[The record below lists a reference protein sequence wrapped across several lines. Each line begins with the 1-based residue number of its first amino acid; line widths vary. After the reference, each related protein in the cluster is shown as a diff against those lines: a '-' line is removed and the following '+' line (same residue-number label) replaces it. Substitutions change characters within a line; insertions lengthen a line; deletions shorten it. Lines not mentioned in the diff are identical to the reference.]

1 MDKYYR
7 IIKNQT
13 VRLFLVDNC
22 LKSSIIIVCKF
33 VIMHKECHST
43 EGRKIG
49 LKKNHN
55 NVAKALA
62 MFVQVTITMLSPLL
76 LCGWIGLWLN
86 ETFHTTIWFLVM
98 MGLGVLA
105 AFRNFYHL
113 VRGFYEKD
121 LEREN
126 AQREYFDS
134 MKRERE
140 RRRNEEKRK

>member
-1 MDKYYR
+1 MSG
-7 IIKNQT
+7 T
-13 VRLFLVDNC
+13 V
-22 LKSSIIIVCKF
+22 
-33 VIMHKECHST
+33 
-43 EGRKIG
+43 GRKIG
-49 LKKNHN
+49 LKKDHN
-55 NVAKALA
+55 NIAKALV

-76 LCGWIGLWLN
+76 VCGCIGLWLN
-86 ETFHTTIWFLVM
+86 QKFHTTIWFLVM

-105 AFRNFYHL
+105 AFRNFFHL

-140 RRRNEEKRK
+140 KRQNEDKSK